1 MLTLYNKKEPYNH
14 IKLQRVTDLGL
25 KDDEPNAT
33 YKYTGEVDNDEIFV
47 YGDFDDLVDE
57 MDISDDRIVELL
69 QGSGNDTL
77 SYGLVM
83 NLHFDGKDKPIES
96 LHNYFCQLSVEIRPD
111 RVY

>member
-1 MLTLYNKKEPYNH
+1 MLTLFNKKEPYNH

-25 KDDEPNAT
+25 KDDEPIAS
-33 YKYTGEVDNDEIFV
+33 YKYAGELDQDEIFV
-47 YGDFDDLVDE
+47 YGDFDDSVDE
-57 MDISDDRIVELL
+57 VNISDDRIVELL
-69 QGSGNDTL
+69 QGPGNDTL

-83 NLHFDGKDKPIES
+83 SLHFDGDDKPIES